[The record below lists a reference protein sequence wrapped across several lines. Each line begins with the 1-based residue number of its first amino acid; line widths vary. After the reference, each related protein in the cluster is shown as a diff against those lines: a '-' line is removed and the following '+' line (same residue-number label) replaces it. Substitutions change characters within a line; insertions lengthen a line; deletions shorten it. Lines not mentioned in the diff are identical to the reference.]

1 MKKSFKSFV
10 LILTAAFLFTG
21 CLEVNT
27 TIHLNKDG
35 SGTLEESVLMSSQ
48 VVQMISA
55 FAGSFDS
62 TGTDTSKFSLFK
74 EDELIADTAKYGSGV
89 KYVSGKEVKENGKE
103 GYNVVYSFSDITNLK
118 INQNPN
124 SKIDMEGVEFE
135 EDTVHE
141 FLHFNFTPG
150 EPALLSIEL
159 PSMDKEE
166 TAAGDSSQVQEDS
179 LEANTE
185 GMDEFLKLMKG
196 MRIALTLDVNG
207 NITQTNASYVNGSSV
222 TLFDLSFN
230 ELLDNPEKLKMFKQE
245 NPKNL
250 EEIKKIMENLPGVKI
265 ELNNPVNIKFE

>member
-1 MKKSFKSFV
+1 MKKSFTSFV

-48 VVQMISA
+48 VVKMISA

-74 EDELIADTAKYGSGV
+74 EDELIADTSKYGSGV

-103 GYNVVYSFSDITNLK
+103 GYNVVYSFSDITKLK

-124 SKIDMEGVEFE
+124 SKLDMEGVEFE
-135 EDTVHE
+135 EDTAHE

-159 PSMDKEE
+159 PPMDKEE
-166 TAAGDSSQVQEDS
+166 TEAEDSLQVQEDT
-179 LEANTE
+179 LAANTE
-185 GMDEFLKLMKG
+185 GMDELLKLMKD

-207 NITQTNASYVNGSSV
+207 KITQTNASYVNGSSV
-222 TLFDLSFN
+222 TLFDMSFN
-230 ELLDNPEKLKMFKQE
+230 ELLENPEKLKMFKQE

-250 EEIKKIMENLPGVKI
+250 EEIKKIMENLPGIKI

>member
-1 MKKSFKSFV
+1 MKNLFTKFALFLFV
-10 LILTAAFLFTG
+10 PVLFTG

-55 FAGSFDS
+55 FATSFDS
-62 TGTDTSKFSLFK
+62 TAADSNKFSLFK
-74 EDELIADTAKYGSGV
+74 EDQLIADTVKYGSEV

-103 GYNVVYSFSDITNLK
+103 GYNVVYSFSDINKLK

-135 EDTVHE
+135 EDTAHE
-141 FLHFNFTPG
+141 FLHFDFTPG
-150 EPALLSIEL
+150 EPASLTIIMPSIKDQEVSNEA
-159 PSMDKEE
+159 PSQD
-166 TAAGDSSQVQEDS
+166 TTSV
-179 LEANTE
+179 NTE
-185 GMDEFLKLMKG
+185 GMDELLKLMKD
-196 MRIALTLDVNG
+196 MRIALNLDVNG
-207 NITQTNASYVNGSSV
+207 SITETNASYVKGSNV
-222 TLFDLSFN
+222 TLFDIKFN

-250 EEIKKIMENLPGVKI
+250 EEIKKIVENLPGIKV
-265 ELNNPVNIKFE
+265 ELNNPVKIRFE

>member
-1 MKKSFKSFV
+1 MKKSFTKFALFLFISV
-10 LILTAAFLFTG
+10 LFTG

-55 FAGSFDS
+55 FATSFDS
-62 TGTDTSKFSLFK
+62 TAADTNKFSLFK
-74 EDELIADTAKYGSGV
+74 EDQLIADTVKYGSKV
-89 KYVSGKEVKENGKE
+89 KYVSGKEVKEDGKE
-103 GYNVVYSFSDITNLK
+103 GYNVVYSFSNINKLK

-135 EDTVHE
+135 EDTAHE
-141 FLHFNFTPG
+141 FLQFDFTPG
-150 EPALLSIEL
+150 EPASLTIKMPSIKDQEVSNEA
-159 PSMDKEE
+159 PAQD
-166 TAAGDSSQVQEDS
+166 TASV
-179 LEANTE
+179 NTE
-185 GMDEFLKLMKG
+185 GMDELLKLMKD
-196 MRIALTLDVNG
+196 MRIALNLDVNG
-207 NITQTNASYVNGSSV
+207 TITETNASYVKGSNI
-222 TLFDLSFN
+222 TLFDIKFN

-250 EEIKKIMENLPGVKI
+250 EEIKKIVENLPGIKV